1 MGAPVNEFM
10 SEDTVLKVGDTVSL
24 NSGGHLM
31 TVASIDDGAVT
42 CNWSVRGDVKSK
54 SFPAAALNKADQPLP
69 PITLEALLLRA
80 EQLRGSTSPELG

>member
-1 MGAPVNEFM
+1 
-10 SEDTVLKVGDTVSL
+10 
-24 NSGGHLM
+24 
-31 TVASIDDGAVT
+31 
-42 CNWSVRGDVKSK
+42 VRGDVKSK